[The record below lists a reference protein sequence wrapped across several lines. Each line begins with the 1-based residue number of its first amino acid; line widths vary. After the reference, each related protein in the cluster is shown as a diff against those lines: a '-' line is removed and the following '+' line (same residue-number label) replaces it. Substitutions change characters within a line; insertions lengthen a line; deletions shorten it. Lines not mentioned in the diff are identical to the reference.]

1 MIKRL
6 PALPSS
12 EGPRSPPSGP
22 PAPARSL
29 AALHSFKQVIGPRRT
44 PLSYQRSALD
54 VSDITQAR
62 RPKPGQVAGGAPLRA
77 ALDVSDIEGS
87 RKKPSLFER
96 AKTRDFKLD
105 VSDIAQPKKRPE
117 RRAPVNPLDPEYSGL
132 DEQGR
137 VSRFGPIPGS
147 KPKKFTFL
155 RPRDPLACDL
165 SLRTSDI
172 RGAAPK
178 QAAAAKGLRLQQK
191 LIARLEAAR
200 SKAATPTAR
209 RSSRA
214 ADLTLPEPEDEE
226 RFDPVRHSY
235 QTSARASPE
244 TSFFVASP
252 STPRLPPIATP
263 RQSPPPSR
271 RGAATPIPTLTPR
284 AVVGIP
290 VGQRLAEARA
300 ELASQ
305 L

>member
-62 RPKPGQVAGGAPLRA
+62 RPGQVAGGAPLRA

-117 RRAPVNPLDPEYSGL
+117 RRAPVNLLDFEYFGF
-132 DEQGR
+132 DE
-137 VSRFGPIPGS
+137 
-147 KPKKFTFL
+147 
-155 RPRDPLACDL
+155 
-165 SLRTSDI
+165 
-172 RGAAPK
+172 
-178 QAAAAKGLRLQQK
+178 
-191 LIARLEAAR
+191 
-200 SKAATPTAR
+200 
-209 RSSRA
+209 
-214 ADLTLPEPEDEE
+214 
-226 RFDPVRHSY
+226 
-235 QTSARASPE
+235 
-244 TSFFVASP
+244 
-252 STPRLPPIATP
+252 
-263 RQSPPPSR
+263 
-271 RGAATPIPTLTPR
+271 
-284 AVVGIP
+284 
-290 VGQRLAEARA
+290 
-300 ELASQ
+300 
-305 L
+305 